1 MIFRK
6 ASAFLPVRIFYA
18 AKALTNTSVLRLM
31 KQLGTELDTVSP
43 GFIIERENPEKQR
56 DKNEPD
62 SGFNHQI
69 RKRET
74 EEDILRNQILTDIP
88 SGFWAVSLSL
98 RKH

>member
-43 GFIIERENPEKQR
+43 GFIIERENPEKQ
-56 DKNEPD
+56 E
-62 SGFNHQI
+62 GQ
-69 RKRET
+69 KRTRFGIQPSDPET
-74 EEDILRNQILTDIP
+74 GNRGGYT
-88 SGFWAVSLSL
+88 A
-98 RKH
+98 